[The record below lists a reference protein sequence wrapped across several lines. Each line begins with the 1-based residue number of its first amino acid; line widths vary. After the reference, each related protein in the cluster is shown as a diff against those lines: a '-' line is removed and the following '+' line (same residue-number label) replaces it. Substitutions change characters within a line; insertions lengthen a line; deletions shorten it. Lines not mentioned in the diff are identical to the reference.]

1 MGVKQQG
8 WQPSGVCSDMK
19 GTDLGLANLEIL
31 IVAVDDG
38 IFWAAGPDETDALR
52 SIQTNREI

>member
-1 MGVKQQG
+1 
-8 WQPSGVCSDMK
+8 MK
-19 GTDLGLANLEIL
+19 GTDLGLANLEVL

-52 SIQTNREI
+52 LEQIN